1 MDTGSGHSVSVW
13 MEDERLLSRRKLDRD
28 RHADVCVVGAGIAGL
43 SVAHQLARQGR
54 TVIVLEDGRIG
65 SGETSRTTAHVS
77 NAFDDR
83 YALVERLHG
92 EDGARLVAE
101 SHTAAIDEVE
111 RIVQEETIE
120 CQLQR
125 LDGYLFVPP
134 GDPQDVLEREIEVC
148 HRVGLNDVSWIERA
162 PFQSFETGRC
172 LRFPRQAQF
181 HPLRYLNG
189 LAMAIER
196 RQGTIFTGTHVTNIQ
211 ADKNGGPVRVETED
225 GATVTAEHVVVATN
239 TPINDMLTLHT
250 KQYAYRTFVIGA
262 AVEPGS
268 VARGLF
274 WDTAHP
280 YHYARVVPQDDG
292 SEILI
297 VGGEDHKTGQE
308 DDAEDRY
315 ARLEQWANER
325 FPGMGDVQLRWSG
338 QVMEPV
344 DTVAYIGKNPGDE
357 KVWVA
362 TGDSGNGMTHG
373 VIAGMLLRDLIVGR
387 ENSWA
392 KVYEPSRKSLRAALE
407 YTKENLNMAAQYASW
422 VTPGDVDDIDDV
434 PRGSG
439 AVVRHGLKKVAVYR
453 DTNGT
458 VHCRSA
464 VCTHLGGIV
473 SWNSEEQT
481 WDCPAHGSRFDAKG
495 KVLNGPANSDLPR
508 VDEEELEKEK
518 VRVHRRVPREERG
531 VAGA

>member
-13 MEDERLLSRRKLDRD
+13 MEDERLASRRKLDRD

-43 SVAHQLARQGR
+43 SVAHQLARHGR
-54 TVIVLEDGRIG
+54 TVVVLEDGRIG

-92 EDGARLVAE
+92 EEGARLVAE
-101 SHTAAIDEVE
+101 SHTAAIEEVQ
-111 RIVQEETIE
+111 RIVEEEEIE

-134 GDPQDVLEREIEVC
+134 GDPQDVLEREIDVC
-148 HRVGLNDVSWIERA
+148 QRIGLTEVSWVERA
-162 PFQSFETGRC
+162 PLPALDTGRC

-196 RQGTIFTGTHVTNIQ
+196 RRGSIFTDTHVTRIEEGK
-211 ADKNGGPVRVETED
+211 DGEPVKVETED
-225 GATVTAEHVVVATN
+225 GVTVTADHVVVATN

-268 VARGLF
+268 VNGALY
-274 WDTAHP
+274 WDTEHP

-315 ARLEQWANER
+315 ARLELWARER

-344 DTVAYIGKNPGDE
+344 DTVAYIGKNPGSE
-357 KVWVA
+357 KTWIA
-362 TGDSGNGMTHG
+362 TGDSGNGITHG
-373 VIAGMLLRDLIVGR
+373 VIAGILLRDLILGR
-387 ENSWA
+387 ENAWA
-392 KVYEPSRKSLRAALE
+392 KVYEPSRKSPRAALS

-439 AVVRHGLKKVAVYR
+439 AVLRSGLKKVAVYR
-453 DTNGT
+453 DSNGT

-464 VCTHLGGIV
+464 VCTHLGAIV

-495 KVLNGPANSDLPR
+495 KVINGPANGDLQR
-508 VDEEELEKEK
+508 VDEAELEKVK
-518 VRVHRRVPREERG
+518 VPVRQRVGRENR
-531 VAGA
+531 ARPA